1 MKYQDYYKILGV
13 ERNANQ
19 DEIKKAYRRSARKYH
34 PDVSKEK
41 NAEERFKELGEAYE
55 VLKDPEKRSAYNQ
68 FGSDWKQ
75 GQEFRPP
82 PSWNSGFS
90 FTQTGDTGTFSDFF
104 EGLFGGA
111 AGGRRPRP
119 SSHGFRHE
127 FAARGPDH
135 QAKIRI
141 RLEDAYYGSS
151 RSIELGQAAGMSSVK
166 RTLQVTIPKGVT
178 NGQKI
183 RLAGQGG
190 KGAGGA
196 ENGDLFLELEFMPH
210 RIFRDEGKNIYLDL
224 PIAPWEAALGSTI
237 EVPTLG
243 GKVSLKIP
251 PGSQTDSRLRLKGR
265 GFPGNTAGDQF
276 VILKIITPAA
286 DSAKSHSIYE
296 QMRDELDFD
305 PRKDLS

>member
-13 ERNANQ
+13 DRDASQ

-55 VLKDPEKRSAYNQ
+55 VLRDPEKRSAYNQ
-68 FGSDWKQ
+68 FGSSWKQ

-90 FTQTGDTGTFSDFF
+90 FTHSGDTSTFSDFF
-104 EGLFGGA
+104 ESLFGGA
-111 AGGRRPRP
+111 VGGRSPP
-119 SSHGFRHE
+119 SGHGFRHG

-141 RLEDAYYGSS
+141 SLEDAYSGSS
-151 RSIELGQAAGMSSVK
+151 RSIELSQSAGMSTAK
-166 RTLQVTIPKGVT
+166 RTLQVTIPKGVI

-190 KGAGGA
+190 KGAGGGA
-196 ENGDLFLELEFMPH
+196 NGDLFLELDFLPH
-210 RIFRDEGKNIYLDL
+210 RIFSDDGKDIYLDL
-224 PIAPWEAALGSTI
+224 PVAPWEAAMGSTI

-265 GFPGNTAGDQF
+265 GLPGNSAGDQF
-276 VILKIITPAA
+276 VVLKIVAPPA
-286 DSAKSHSIYE
+286 DSAKSRSIYK
-296 QMRDELDFD
+296 QMRDELGFD
-305 PRKDLS
+305 PRKNLT

>member
-13 ERNANQ
+13 DRNASQ

-34 PDVSKEK
+34 PDVSKET

-55 VLKDPEKRSAYNQ
+55 VLKDPEKRTAYNQ

-90 FTQTGDTGTFSDFF
+90 FAQRGNTGTFSDFF
-104 EGLFGGA
+104 ESLFGDA
-111 AGGRRPRP
+111 VGGRSPP
-119 SSHGFRHE
+119 PGHGFGHG
-127 FAARGPDH
+127 FAARGTDH
-135 QAKIRI
+135 QAKVRI
-141 RLEDAYYGSS
+141 SLEDAYHGSR
-151 RSIELGQAAGMSSVK
+151 RSIELSQAAGRSSAT
-166 RTLQVTIPKGVT
+166 RTLQVTIPKGVI

-190 KGAGGA
+190 KGTGGGA
-196 ENGDLFLELEFMPH
+196 NGDLFLELEFMPH
-210 RIFRDEGKNIYLDL
+210 RTFRDEGKNIYLEL
-224 PIAPWEAALGSTI
+224 PVAPWEAALGCTI

-265 GFPGNTAGDQF
+265 GLPGNPAGDQF
-276 VILKIITPAA
+276 VVLKIVTPPA
-286 DSAKSHSIYE
+286 DSEKSRNIYR
-296 QMRDELDFD
+296 QMRDELGFD
-305 PRKDLS
+305 PRKNLA

>member
-13 ERNANQ
+13 DRNASQ

-34 PDVSKEK
+34 PDVSKET

-55 VLKDPEKRSAYNQ
+55 VLKDPEKRTAYNQ

-90 FTQTGDTGTFSDFF
+90 FAQRGDTGTFSDFF
-104 EGLFGGA
+104 ESLFGGA
-111 AGGRRPRP
+111 VGGRSPP
-119 SSHGFRHE
+119 PGHGFRHG
-127 FAARGPDH
+127 FAARGTDH
-135 QAKIRI
+135 EAKIRI
-141 RLEDAYYGSS
+141 SLEDAYHGSN
-151 RSIELGQAAGMSSVK
+151 RSIEMTQTAGMSSAT
-166 RTLQVTIPKGVT
+166 RTLQVTIPKGVV

-190 KGAGGA
+190 KGTGGGA
-196 ENGDLFLELEFMPH
+196 NGDLFLELEFMPH
-210 RIFRDEGKNIYLDL
+210 RSFRDEGKNIYLEL
-224 PIAPWEAALGSTI
+224 PVAPWEAALGCTI
-237 EVPTLG
+237 KVATLG

-265 GFPGNTAGDQF
+265 GLPGNPAGNQF
-276 VILKIITPAA
+276 VILKIVTPPA
-286 DSAKSHSIYE
+286 DSEKSRRIYR
-296 QMRDELDFD
+296 QMRDELGFD
-305 PRKDLS
+305 PRKNLV